1 MLAERICLLRRA
13 RGWSQAELAGKLQ
26 VSASAVGMYEQ
37 GRREPSLG
45 AVVALSRVFEV
56 SVDYLLTGSA
66 LTGRDALAMEQA
78 MQQCPQCIAVPAV
91 LPMLQPSLSLIPL
104 QLFAYYMALNRG
116 CDVDKPRNLAKS
128 VTVE

>member
-1 MLAERICLLRRA
+1 MMAQRGERMLAERICLLRRA

-66 LTGRDALAMEQA
+66 LTGRDALAMERA
-78 MQQCPQCIAVPAV
+78 MQQCLPALSRKRELSREEVAV
-91 LPMLQPSLSLIPL
+91 LFEAM
-104 QLFAYYMALNRG
+104 MRE
-116 CDVDKPRNLAKS
+116 
-128 VTVE
+128 T